1 MYSVILVEDEQLVRQ
16 ELAATT
22 PWEQLGLRL
31 IATCGDGIDGENKIR
46 LLDPDI
52 VITDIRLPGQ
62 DGLTMLK
69 HCQVPHAVILSG
81 YTDFSYTRTAIQLS
95 VFDYLQKPVDSGQ
108 LEETLS
114 SLVEKIK
121 GEEQDL
127 ARFRSSVKDG
137 GKEMIDLPKS
147 VNNHIINSVISFI
160 ASNYSSPVGLQEA
173 AEYLELSESHLSRL
187 FKEITVQG
195 EEFFGFPITAFNF
208 CQNCLFLYGQRT
220 L

>member
-127 ARFRSSVKDG
+127 ARFRSSVRG
-137 GKEMIDLPKS
+137 
-147 VNNHIINSVISFI
+147 
-160 ASNYSSPVGLQEA
+160 
-173 AEYLELSESHLSRL
+173 RL
-187 FKEITVQG
+187 FSRYQSVVSLTLRL
-195 EEFFGFPITAFNF
+195 PR
-208 CQNCLFLYGQRT
+208 QNVIAWI
-220 L
+220 